1 MKTKEEILEKH
12 YRNYKKRI
20 AYDKNVLAAM
30 EEYAQEVVKNNA
42 ILPNVSG
49 NASERYRKA
58 LGYIREYT
66 FEPGIGIEKASY
78 VLEKALRIASGY
90 NVD

>member
-20 AYDKNVLAAM
+20 AYDENVLAAM

-42 ILPNVSG
+42 ILPYVSG
-49 NASERYRKA
+49 SLPTTKDELKKVCCEFFRYWWN
-58 LGYIREYT
+58 
-66 FEPGIGIEKASY
+66 EPGNNTDEGFDKWWS
-78 VLEKALRIASGY
+78 KRQ
-90 NVD
+90 